1 MHDIS
6 FFPYSAKLQTPSKG
20 LDTYSQAAVVIHQF
34 LLLPRFPGVVAFL
47 LIRRHKKLTDC
58 IWNNKLAD

>member
-20 LDTYSQAAVVIHQF
+20 LDTYSQADVVIHQF
-34 LLLPRFPGVVAFL
+34 LLLPRFPGVVGGSYLHFKHRTAYNISF
-47 LIRRHKKLTDC
+47 I
-58 IWNNKLAD
+58 